1 MSHPSRYG
9 ATEGAMAILEKI
21 EESLKSSNT
30 WRDLGEKLF
39 QLSNEALQKRP
50 TSALLV
56 NTLRN
61 LLKFA
66 TEKYSNGTNLES
78 FKDEFFGK
86 IREVR
91 MKTLESVEK
100 LSDIG
105 ARWLPENS
113 VVLTHS
119 YSNSVIKT
127 LEKANKLGKIKEAFV
142 TESRPGGE
150 GVYTAKLL
158 SSMGIKTNLI
168 VDSAAN
174 YFMSSVD
181 FVLLG
186 AEAITAHGALVNKVG
201 SSQIALS
208 AYKRRT
214 RVIVLSGT
222 YKFSFETMLGERIR
236 VPFLDADALEIPA
249 DMLSFGNFK
258 VSVPQMDVTPP
269 EYIDAIV
276 TEVGITS
283 PEGVPILLWE
293 VYGEWLGKQPEISE
307 LLLELRKIS

>member
-1 MSHPSRYG
+1 MKQPLRYG
-9 ATEGAMAILEKI
+9 ATEGALGILEKI
-21 EESLKSSNT
+21 EESLKSSDSWKN
-30 WRDLGEKLF
+30 LGDNLLL
-39 QLSNEALQKRP
+39 LSTEALEKRP

-56 NTLRN
+56 NTLRS
-61 LLKFA
+61 LLMFA
-66 TEKYSNGTNLES
+66 IEKYTEGADLED
-78 FKDEFFGK
+78 FKEEFFRK
-86 IREVR
+86 IKDVK
-91 MKTLESVEK
+91 MKTLEAVEK

-105 ARWLPENS
+105 ARWLPES
-113 VVLTHS
+113 AVVLTHS

-127 LEKANKLGKIKEAFV
+127 LQKASKLGKIREVLV

-150 GVYTAKLL
+150 GIYTARLL

-168 VDSAAN
+168 VDSAVN
-174 YFMSSVD
+174 YFMSNVD

-201 SSQIALS
+201 SSQISLS

-214 RVIVLSGT
+214 RVIVVSGT
-222 YKFSFETMLGERIR
+222 YKFSFETLLGERIR
-236 VPFLDADALEIPA
+236 VPFMDAAILEIPT
-249 DMLSFGNFK
+249 DMLSIGTLK
-258 VSVPQMDVTPP
+258 VSIPQMDITPP

-293 VYGEWLGKQPEISE
+293 VFGEWLGKQPEISE
-307 LLLELRKIS
+307 LLSELKKIN